1 MDLSDLDI
9 HELGERVKALYGE
22 DVYDA
27 TLARAL
33 AIATRNSVPS
43 AADENESGAD
53 APAGVEFPQDA
64 LTTDAVVAAL
74 RTEFLK
80 LLRPN

>member
-1 MDLSDLDI
+1 MDLNDLDI
-9 HELGERVKALYGE
+9 HELGERVKALHGE

-27 TLARAL
+27 TLARGL
-33 AIATRNSVPS
+33 AIATRNSVEAGESRSSPVAGDLQGALTS
-43 AADENESGAD
+43 AA
-53 APAGVEFPQDA
+53 VM
-64 LTTDAVVAAL
+64 TAL

>member
-1 MDLSDLDI
+1 VDLSDLDI
-9 HELGERVKALYGE
+9 HELGERVKALYGD

-43 AADENESGAD
+43 TADANAPGAD
-53 APAGVEFPQDA
+53 APAEVELPQGA

-74 RTEFLK
+74 RIEFLK

>member
-9 HELGERVKALYGE
+9 HELGERVKTLHGE
-22 DVYDA
+22 DVYEA

-33 AIATRNSVPS
+33 AIATRNSVD
-43 AADENESGAD
+43 AAEVRSS
-53 APAGVEFPQDA
+53 APAGEGQRA
-64 LTTDAVVAAL
+64 LTSEAVVAAL

>member
-1 MDLSDLDI
+1 MDLSNLDI
-9 HELGERVKALYGE
+9 HELGERVKALYGD

-33 AIATRNSVPS
+33 AIATRNSVPFS
-43 AADENESGAD
+43 NENEPEAD
-53 APAGVEFPQDA
+53 AHAGVEFPQDA

-74 RTEFLK
+74 RIEFLK

>member
-1 MDLSDLDI
+1 MDLSDLDL
-9 HELGERVKALYGE
+9 HELGERVKALHGE
-22 DVYDA
+22 AVYDD

-33 AIATRNSVPS
+33 AIATRDSATSSPS
-43 AADENESGAD
+43 AADAS
-53 APAGVEFPQDA
+53 DA

-80 LLRPN
+80 LLRPH

>member
-1 MDLSDLDI
+1 MELSNLDV
-9 HELGERVKALYGE
+9 HELGDRVKALHGDE
-22 DVYDA
+22 VYRA

-33 AIATRNSVPS
+33 AIATRNSVD
-43 AADENESGAD
+43 AAGMRSRSR
-53 APAGVEFPQDA
+53 AGEVQRA
-64 LTTDAVVAAL
+64 LTSDAVVAAL